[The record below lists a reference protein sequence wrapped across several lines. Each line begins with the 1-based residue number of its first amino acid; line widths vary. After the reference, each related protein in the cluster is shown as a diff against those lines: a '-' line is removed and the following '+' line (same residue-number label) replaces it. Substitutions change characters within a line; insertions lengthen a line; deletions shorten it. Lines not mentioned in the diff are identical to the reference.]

1 MHGISLLTAFTC
13 SHTTSSPD
21 GACLFRHKQLPT
33 AASSLPW
40 GSFTIDT
47 YDRPPV
53 SSAMPQLSEVWPL
66 WVLQG
71 MLARQNGMR
80 KTRTHLAS
88 TAMYDVLWGFV
99 DLRLHVDILVLVVIH
114 LHPQDTKGR
123 PAEIQ
128 GDEIPLF

>member
-1 MHGISLLTAFTC
+1 
-13 SHTTSSPD
+13 
-21 GACLFRHKQLPT
+21 
-33 AASSLPW
+33 
-40 GSFTIDT
+40 
-47 YDRPPV
+47 
-53 SSAMPQLSEVWPL
+53 MPQLSEVWPL

-71 MLARQNGMR
+71 MLARLNRTR

-88 TAMYDVLWGFV
+88 TAVYNVLWGFV
-99 DLRLHVDILVLVVIH
+99 DLRLHEDILVLVVIH